1 MKLNTKTGHSLLHVV
16 LTTSKIM
23 IICPKN
29 MSKTSRPPSPLE
41 FQLLCTYTFQRH
53 FSISFRW
60 LVVRQKRIYRLSRK
74 KCPTLPCPV
83 AQSQLDR
90 ILTPCQTS
98 EDLSSQFSSV
108 QALKTGNST
117 NMKRPIRQSKSM
129 QSLNLDGG
137 FFHIF
142 RLTITY
148 FRMEYSNNSVY
159 CSTFYFN
166 LFVKQT

>member
-1 MKLNTKTGHSLLHVV
+1 MFLQHQRLWLFVP
-16 LTTSKIM
+16 KI
-23 IICPKN
+23 CQKPQG
-29 MSKTSRPPSPLE
+29 PPSTLE
-41 FQLLCTYTFQRH
+41 IQLLCTYTFQRH